1 MADQET
7 YQVAMREAASAAW
20 DQNWQQAIK
29 LYRRAAEIVP
39 NDAQAMAGLA
49 LSLMEA
55 GQDAEALQAY
65 ERVSQLV
72 PNDPLPLEKVAQI
85 LEGMNRLSDAAK
97 KYVAVAEIYLA
108 RREINNALPNW
119 EQAVRLDPNLPQP
132 HVRLAMIYEKN
143 KETHHQAIYEYL
155 AIARLLQQYNQL
167 PKAEQAIQRAMQ
179 IDPTNMDVRSALAD
193 FRKGTPLQVVSVNAP
208 VRKRTTSHL
217 VAASEPGPAIE
228 AEEIIA
234 RTPSD
239 EAAHYALGLL
249 ADLVWSGQVAQ
260 AGLEPLVK
268 AIDLHQVGSA
278 DEAIK
283 NYVQVLKTGLN
294 HPALNFNLGLLYLYT
309 DRYGEALNLLSL
321 ATDSPDYGMAAN
333 LALGQIYYGQKEIPQ
348 AAQHLVEALARAD
361 GLLNEHID
369 LGGYER
375 MKANL
380 PDQPIEYLNDLC
392 HALLPYLD
400 DIKWRE
406 KLRNTLT
413 GYAAQGKSSYVPD
426 LVELVLEGGR
436 PEMAASMER
445 VDLCLSRNLIR
456 MALEE
461 AYYAI
466 ERSPDYLPAHRRIAD
481 ILAKERRT
489 QDAALK
495 INLVANTYLLRGN
508 ADKAAD
514 LFTEVIELWPADMAA
529 RQKVIDM
536 LKGQERVAEALHQY
550 IEMADFYYRLMADT
564 NKATGVYIE
573 ALDYAR
579 QNNAEPSR
587 TIPILKALADI
598 EAQQLNTHKALGYYE
613 KIIEIAPDDQD
624 TALAVIDLNFQMGQS
639 DKAIAALDGFIR
651 YCITRGDAARAVST
665 LEKQSRLHPNEVGL
679 RQRLADVY
687 RQQKRIPEAI
697 AQMDAIGEL
706 LLDAGRMDEAAG
718 VIRKIIELNPP
729 DIEGYRQLLSQLQ
742 SPG

>member
-1 MADQET
+1 MADQEV
-7 YQVAMREAASAAW
+7 YQAAMREAASAAW
-20 DQNWQQAIK
+20 DQNWQQAVR
-29 LYRRAAEIVP
+29 LYQRAAEIMP
-39 NDAQAMAGLA
+39 DDAQALAGLA
-49 LSLMEA
+49 LSLMEG
-55 GQDAEALQAY
+55 GQHAQALQAY
-65 ERVSQLV
+65 ERVSKLV
-72 PNDPLPLEKVAQI
+72 PNDPLPLEKIAQI
-85 LEGMNRLSDAAK
+85 LESMNRVSDAAK
-97 KYVAVAEIYLA
+97 KYAAVAEIYFA

-119 EQAVRLDPNLPQP
+119 EQAIRLDRNLPQP
-132 HVRLAMIYEKN
+132 HVRLAVIYEQN
-143 KETHHQAIYEYL
+143 KETQQLALYEYL

-193 FRKGTPLQVVSVNAP
+193 FRKGAPLQVVSINAP
-208 VRKRTTSHL
+208 VRKRTTSALH
-217 VAASEPGPAIE
+217 AETESGPPIE
-228 AEEIIA
+228 AEEIVA
-234 RTPSD
+234 RKPSD

-249 ADLVWSGQVAQ
+249 ADLVWSGQVPQ
-260 AGLEPLVK
+260 AGLEHLVK
-268 AIDLHQVGSA
+268 AIDFHQVGSA
-278 DEAIK
+278 QEAMK
-283 NYVQVLKTGLN
+283 HYVQVMKTGLN

-309 DRYGEALNLLSL
+309 DRHAEALNLLPL
-321 ATDSPDYGMAAN
+321 AADSPDYGMAAH
-333 LALGQIYYGQKEIPQ
+333 LGLGQIYYAQKDIAQ
-348 AAQHLVEALARAD
+348 AAQHLIEALARAD

-375 MKANL
+375 LKANL
-380 PDQPIEYLNDLC
+380 PDQPIEYQNDLC
-392 HALLPYLD
+392 RALIPYLD
-400 DIKWRE
+400 DVKWRE

-426 LVELVLEGGR
+426 LAELVIEGGR

-445 VDLCLSRNLIR
+445 VDMCLSRNMIR

-481 ILAKERRT
+481 IFSKEGRT
-489 QDAALK
+489 QEAAFK
-495 INLVANTYLLRGN
+495 INLVANAYLLRGN

-529 RQKVIDM
+529 RLKVIDM
-536 LKGQERVAEALHQY
+536 LKSQGRVAEALHQY

-564 NKATGVYIE
+564 AKATGIYIE
-573 ALDYAR
+573 ALDYAKK
-579 QNNAEPSR
+579 NDAESAR

-598 EAQQLNTHKALGYYE
+598 ESQQLNTRKALGYYE
-613 KIIEIAPDDQD
+613 QIVAIAPDDQD

-639 DKAIAALDGFIR
+639 DRAIAALDGFIR

-665 LEKQSRLHPNEVGL
+665 LEEQSRLHPNEVGL

-687 RQQKRIPEAI
+687 RQQKRFPEAI

-706 LLDAGRMDEAAG
+706 LLDAGRIDEAAS

-729 DIEGYRQLLSQLQ
+729 DIDGYHRLLSQLQ

>member
-7 YQVAMREAASAAW
+7 YQSAMREAASAAW

-29 LYRRAAEIVP
+29 LYQRAAAIVP

-49 LSLMEA
+49 LSLMQA
-55 GQDAEALQAY
+55 GQKAEALQAY

-72 PNDPLPLEKVAQI
+72 PNDPLPLEKIAQI

-108 RREINNALPNW
+108 RREINNAVPNW

-132 HVRLAMIYEKN
+132 HVRLALIYEQN
-143 KETHHQAIYEYL
+143 KETRQLAIYEYL
-155 AIARLLQQYNQL
+155 AIAGLLQQHNQL

-193 FRKGTPLQVVSVNAP
+193 FRKGVPLQIAPTSAP
-208 VRKRTTSHL
+208 VRRQSTSPL
-217 VAASEPGPAIE
+217 RAEPEPGTDVE
-228 AEEIIA
+228 VEEIVA
-234 RTPSD
+234 RTPAD

-283 NYVQVLKTGLN
+283 NYVRVLKTGLN

-309 DRYGEALNLLSL
+309 DRHGEALNLLSL
-321 ATDSPDYGMAAN
+321 STDSLEYGMAAN
-333 LALGQIYYGQKEIPQ
+333 LALGQIYYGQKEIPK
-348 AAQHLVEALARAD
+348 AAQHLAEALARAD
-361 GLLNEHID
+361 GQLNEHID

-375 MKANL
+375 LKANL

-392 HALLPYLD
+392 RALLPYLD

-445 VDLCLSRNLIR
+445 VDVCLSRNLVR

-481 ILAKERRT
+481 ILAKDGRT
-489 QDAALK
+489 QEAALK

-536 LKGQERVAEALHQY
+536 LKGQGRVADALHQY

-564 NKATGVYIE
+564 VKATNVYIE
-573 ALDYAR
+573 ALDFAKK
-579 QNNAEPSR
+579 NNAEPGR

-598 EAQQLNTHKALGYYE
+598 EAQQLNTRKALGYYE
-613 KIIEIAPDDQD
+613 KIVEIAPDDQD
-624 TALAVIDLNFQMGQS
+624 AALAVIDLNFQLGQS
-639 DKAIAALDGFIR
+639 DRAITALDGFIR
-651 YCITRGDAARAVST
+651 YCITRGDAARAVSV
-665 LEKQSRLHPNEVGL
+665 LEEQSHLHPNEVGL

-729 DIEGYRQLLSQLQ
+729 DIDGYRQLLSQLEG
-742 SPG
+742 PG